1 MTKTKGAREK
11 YEGARKKNKG
21 ACEKKKG
28 LAKKYK
34 GARQDHLGNFFIE
47 NFFVQGHPKIKP
59 ESKTL
64 LGL

>member
-1 MTKTKGAREK
+1 MKGLV
-11 YEGARKKNKG
+11 KKIKG
-21 ACEKKKG
+21 LVKKIKG